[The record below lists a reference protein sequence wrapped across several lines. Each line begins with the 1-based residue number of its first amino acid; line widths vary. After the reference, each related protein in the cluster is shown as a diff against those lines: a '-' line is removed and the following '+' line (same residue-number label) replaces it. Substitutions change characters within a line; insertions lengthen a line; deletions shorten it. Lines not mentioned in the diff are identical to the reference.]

1 MGYGYA
7 ETFLIVFLTHPG
19 VIIPT
24 LTSVGNKAVSYV
36 PPDLAESIPSGIV
49 RYLTT
54 FGFPAW
60 ISGLWQVLWVWI
72 LSLPGEKGP
81 ALGWTMYVFYLLFL
95 ALYAYLPGRWRI
107 SLGV

>member
-24 LTSVGNKAVSYV
+24 TGAAASKALSYMPSEASGVVPEELTSKLKEGLI
-36 PPDLAESIPSGIV
+36 PP
-49 RYLTT
+49 
-54 FGFPAW
+54 F
-60 ISGLWQVLWVWI
+60 ISGLWQVLWAWI

-81 ALGWTMYVFYLLFL
+81 AFGWTMYSLYLIFL
-95 ALYAYLPGRWRI
+95 LLYIYIPARMRLTAGI
-107 SLGV
+107 